1 MLEVGLLVGESK
13 KTLSVAKLQ
22 KLSRDYEREKTNVQE
37 VLQNA
42 SACRDTIDYIKSEM
56 DECEIPRTIL
66 LRANEI
72 EQFNTKFDSIQ
83 SDFNEIRSTNIEDN
97 SSDSKA
103 AIRAFIDEINKRL
116 YGLDEE
122 KIEFV
127 EYQKSTLE
135 QYGPKDFSDLKN
147 APIIAAIR
155 EHKFKIQD
163 AYERLEDL
171 EAFVNQSKAK
181 KTSLIKIDKLAKE
194 CKLGLDQLSGIITEA
209 PKNLQKLSAVLKE
222 MLTAAA
228 PMKGYPNDSAD
239 YWNEKDDIIRQQGQ
253 VGKLLTDIDQVAE
266 KFADEEDAIKAL
278 VDKSKNNEDIGDLTN
293 IATDLEKQ
301 KDMVIKTLK
310 AANDITN
317 SINIMTSELGDQRI
331 PVTIRSR

>member
-1 MLEVGLLVGESK
+1 MLASLGEMATGAEPNETADYFEQKTKIGEQTKSVKETLQKIKGIETKFNEKLMEVGILVGESK

-37 VLQNA
+37 VLQSA
-42 SACRDTIDYIKSEM
+42 SACRDTIDYTKSEM

-72 EQFNTKFDSIQ
+72 EQFNSKFDSIQ
-83 SDFNEIRSTNIEDN
+83 SDFNEIRGTNIEDN

-155 EHKFKIQD
+155 EHKLKIQD

-194 CKLGLDQLSGIITEA
+194 CKLGLDQLNGIIVEA
-209 PKNLQKLSAVLKE
+209 PRNLQKLSAVLRE
-222 MLTAAA
+222 MLLGAA

-239 YWNEKDDIIRQQGQ
+239 YWGEKDDIIRQ
-253 VGKLLTDIDQVAE
+253 
-266 KFADEEDAIKAL
+266 
-278 VDKSKNNEDIGDLTN
+278 
-293 IATDLEKQ
+293 
-301 KDMVIKTLK
+301 
-310 AANDITN
+310 
-317 SINIMTSELGDQRI
+317 
-331 PVTIRSR
+331 